1 MATAGRSPLLAAMS
15 VRPFR
20 WFWIATAVSLLGD
33 QLTLIALPW
42 LVLKLTDD
50 ALALGSVI
58 ALAAI
63 PRAVFMLVGG
73 ALTDRWSP
81 RRVLLASALARM
93 ALVALIAYATFTGR
107 IDMPFVYLAAL
118 LFGLADAFSFP
129 AQAAMPPRL
138 LDDDQLAGGNALVQ
152 GTAQLSLVVGPAL
165 AGVLIAMAST
175 GGIEP
180 QTIDNQRGLAV
191 VFAIDALTFLLP
203 AIVLSLIRERPG
215 PQAPDAQS
223 LTGALLEG
231 LVHTWRDLGLRYFVG
246 MLAIL
251 SLVFRG
257 PFMVGVPAFAD
268 RYLDQDAAGFG
279 TLMSALGIGAIIGTL
294 LAGMFSWPR
303 DARLGLLLAV
313 DFLGFGVVF
322 LSMTL
327 VDALWPLAAAI
338 CAAAVVDGVLTIRI
352 TTWIQR
358 RVPRL
363 LLGRVMS
370 VLIFFNLGLFPLSS
384 AVAGAAAEVDLRMMI
399 GSAGALLILVAL
411 AGMALPGVRRLGEP
425 AGHAQR

>member
-1 MATAGRSPLLAAMS
+1 MS

-20 WFWIATAVSLLGD
+20 WFWIAAAVSLLGD
-33 QLTLIALPW
+33 QLTFIALPW

-50 ALALGSVI
+50 AQALGAVI

-93 ALVALIAYATFTGR
+93 ALVALIAWTTFTGR
-107 IDMPFVYLAAL
+107 IDMPLVYVAAL

-138 LDDDQLAGGNALVQ
+138 LDDEQLAGGNALVH

-165 AGVLIAMAST
+165 AGVLIALAST
-175 GGIEP
+175 GTIEP
-180 QTIDNQRGLAV
+180 EAIENQRGLAI
-191 VFAIDALTFLLP
+191 VFAIDALTFLVP
-203 AIVLSLIRERPG
+203 VIVLTLIRERPG
-215 PQAPDAQS
+215 PDAPETQS

-231 LVHTWRDLGLRYFVG
+231 LMHTWRDLGLRYFVG
-246 MLAIL
+246 MLALL

-257 PFMVGVPAFAD
+257 PFMVGIPAFAD
-268 RYLDQDAAGFG
+268 RYLDSDAAGFG
-279 TLMSALGIGAIIGTL
+279 TLMSALGVGSIIGTM
-294 LAGMFSWPR
+294 LAGIFSWPR
-303 DARLGLLLAV
+303 DARLGFLLVV
-313 DFLGFGVVF
+313 DFLGFGMIF
-322 LSMTL
+322 LAMTMI
-327 VDALWPLAAAI
+327 DTLWPLAAAI
-338 CAAAVVDGVLTIRI
+338 CVAAVVDGVLTIRL

-358 RVPRL
+358 RVPRP

-384 AVAGAAAEVDLRMMI
+384 AVAGAVAEIDLRMMI

-411 AGMALPGVRRLGEP
+411 AGMTLPGVRRLGEP
-425 AGHAQR
+425 VENWESR